1 MSSQRQQAIALVLS
15 KGEDPAGELAALCT
29 WASGRRLTVLPR
41 RPPGRPRSAPPR
53 ERVLAERAAL
63 LAAGQPAGVRPL
75 AAQLGCSREAI
86 RRALKAKPAQ
96 PR

>member
-1 MSSQRQQAIALVLS
+1 MSGPRQHAIALVLS
-15 KGEDPAGELAALCT
+15 RGDDPAGELAALCT
-29 WASGRRLTVLPR
+29 WASGQHLTVLPR

-75 AAQLGCSREAI
+75 AAQLGCSREAV
-86 RRALKAKPAQ
+86 RLALKAPPAE
-96 PR
+96 